1 MNGCRLDAGLTGIG
15 IPAAVFLVGNIF
27 VALYVGIGAIEEAF
41 SSLSACS
48 ILMLRLVVLVE
59 LDDEAEGA
67 AATDAMVDRL
77 R

>member
-15 IPAAVFLVGNIF
+15 IPAAVFLVG
-27 VALYVGIGAIEEAF
+27 IGAIEEAAF

-67 AATDAMVDRL
+67 AATDAMVDGL